1 MRALPNEEYKAK
13 APQTGTGKEDAT
25 GETLELALK
34 DGCDLKSLKANANCG
49 Y

>member
-1 MRALPNEEYKAK
+1 MKN
-13 APQTGTGKEDAT
+13 TGQRPCTGKKDMT

-34 DGCDLKSLKANANCG
+34 DGCDLKSLKTNANCG